1 MAIWV
6 EVGLTITAWCL
17 GACWEYNVPL
27 LTPCTAV
34 HKVEARSYGVSASC
48 GCCCHMRAPLKVVRL
63 WVLVAAFCSLSRAST
78 IGKGSQRLHH
88 GLLLSGNWHSLV
100 VQAVTVWKVFLE
112 SIQAALEVPAT
123 TTTTQDIRL
132 GSVGGPGWRH
142 VVPRSTE
149 VRIPTTSVVD
159 ENPLQVR

>member
-1 MAIWV
+1 MAAAAIC
-6 EVGLTITAWCL
+6 GLPSKWCVS
-17 GACWEYNVPL
+17 GSWWPL
-27 LTPCTAV
+27 
-34 HKVEARSYGVSASC
+34 S
-48 GCCCHMRAPLKVVRL
+48 
-63 WVLVAAFCSLSRAST
+63 VAFQGAST